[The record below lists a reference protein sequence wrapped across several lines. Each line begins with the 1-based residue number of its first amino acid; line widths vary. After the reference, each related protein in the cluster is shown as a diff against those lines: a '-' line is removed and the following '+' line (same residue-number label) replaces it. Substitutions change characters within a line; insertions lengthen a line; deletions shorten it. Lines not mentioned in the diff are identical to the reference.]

1 MTLYKYISITMRIV
15 PTIASV
21 VLLLALSSKTSL
33 SLSFSPGVANRAIH
47 ILEEASSQKI
57 PVDAA
62 LRRYAKY
69 QERSYVNSE
78 EYKSISDVLRNIAIS
93 QYRIDWQLRA
103 AGIECSPENRVAFL
117 KDGSRLECKGMD
129 LQTTLECPDWAWP
142 GLKEAFPN
150 EDDLSKELRALM
162 QPAPLDLRVNTLKC
176 EERIDALRDI
186 LDAGYEATSTP
197 WSPIGIRLEERTAL
211 GKIPGLLNGIVEPQ
225 DEGSQLVASLLQA
238 QPGEVVADYCAGS
251 GGKTLHI
258 AASMKNKGRLYSM
271 DVSEDR
277 LERGKPR
284 CKKAG
289 VSNVQRQVVQED
301 MTRKDTWLK
310 RRKGTFD
317 RVLVDA
323 PCSG

>member
-1 MTLYKYISITMRIV
+1 MIAMQNNITSI
-15 PTIASV
+15 IASV
-21 VLLLALSSKTSL
+21 ALLLALSTKTSQ
-33 SLSFSPGVANRAIH
+33 SLSFSPGIANRATH
-47 ILEEASSQKI
+47 ILEEASSQNI

-62 LRRYAKY
+62 LRRFTKY

-78 EYKSISDVLRNIAIS
+78 EYKLINDVLRNISIS
-93 QYRIDWQLRA
+93 QYRIDWQLQS
-103 AGIECSPENRVAFL
+103 AGVECSPENRVEFL
-117 KDGSRLECKGMD
+117 KEGNPLECKGMD
-129 LQTTLECPDWAWP
+129 LQTTLECPDWAWA
-142 GLKEAFPN
+142 GLKEAFPDEEN
-150 EDDLSKELRALM
+150 LSKELRALM
-162 QPAPLDLRVNTLKC
+162 KPAPLDLRVNTLKC

-186 LDAGYEATSTP
+186 INAGYDATSTP
-197 WSPIGIRLEERTAL
+197 WSPLGIRLEERTAL
-211 GKIPGLLNGIVEPQ
+211 GRLPGLLDGIVEPQ

-238 QPGEVVADYCAGS
+238 QPGETVADYCAGS
-251 GGKTLHI
+251 GGKTLQI

-271 DVSEDR
+271 DVSEVR

-301 MTRKDTWLK
+301 MTRKDKWLK

>member
-1 MTLYKYISITMRIV
+1 
-15 PTIASV
+15 
-21 VLLLALSSKTSL
+21 
-33 SLSFSPGVANRAIH
+33 
-47 ILEEASSQKI
+47 
-57 PVDAA
+57 
-62 LRRYAKY
+62 
-69 QERSYVNSE
+69 
-78 EYKSISDVLRNIAIS
+78 
-93 QYRIDWQLRA
+93 
-103 AGIECSPENRVAFL
+103 
-117 KDGSRLECKGMD
+117 MD
-129 LQTTLECPDWAWP
+129 LQTTLECPEWAWA

-150 EDDLSKELRALM
+150 EKDLSKELKALQ

-176 EERIDALRDI
+176 ERREDALMSIRN
-186 LDAGYEATSTP
+186 AGYDATSTP

-211 GKIPGLLNGIVEPQ
+211 GKIPGLLDGIVEPQ

-238 QPGEVVADYCAGS
+238 QPGETVADYCAGS
-251 GGKTLHI
+251 GGKTLQI

-277 LERGKPR
+277 LERGQPR

-289 VSNVQRQVVQED
+289 VSNVQRQVVQKD
-301 MTRKDTWLK
+301 MSRKDPWCK